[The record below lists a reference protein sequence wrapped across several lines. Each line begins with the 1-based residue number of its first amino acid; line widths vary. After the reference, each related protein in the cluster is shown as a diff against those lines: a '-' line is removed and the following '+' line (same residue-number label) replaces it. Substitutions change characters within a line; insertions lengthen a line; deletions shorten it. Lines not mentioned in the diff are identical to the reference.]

1 MLTRALKL
9 LQKNLSQ
16 THKNFRRKKI
26 FYTRVVLIFDYLIT
40 AIGLQ
45 GIIGIQGPEGYKGER
60 GEMGIPGRGGLHGL
74 RGLRGDRGDPAPA
87 APPPKSRG
95 FIYAKHSQSV
105 AIPNCPIN
113 TDKLWDGY
121 SFINVVGNS
130 RSVGQDLG
138 SAGSC
143 LRRFSTMPFL
153 FCDINNVCNYAQNN
167 DDSIWLSTA
176 EPMPMTMTPIAAR
189 DMERYISRCSVCESR
204 TKMIALHSQSMTIP
218 NCPDTW
224 EESWIGYSY
233 LMVNFY

>member
-1 MLTRALKL
+1 MSK
-9 LQKNLSQ
+9 

-26 FYTRVVLIFDYLIT
+26 VETRVVLIFDYSLT

-45 GIIGIQGPEGYKGER
+45 GIIGIQGPEGFKGER
-60 GEMGIPGRGGLHGL
+60 GEQGIPGRGGLHGL